1 MKAEGSALLD
11 QLLPA
16 APRRAATTRRTELCC
31 AWAGD
36 GNDVEGDDDED
47 AVEDDDDEDD
57 DYEEENDNHYPAREA
72 QLWCAWSALQKSVFQ
87 WFFLFA
93 DEELTIV
100 YKKEKK
106 NFVNFF
112 NKQKTFEIFQDDKFG
127 SFTLRNASF
136 QIG

>member
-1 MKAEGSALLD
+1 MILHFNVVARHNFTYWWLAYQKTEQANDGLVWHSCKEGWLTLKAEGTALLD

-72 QLWCAWSALQKSVFQ
+72 QLWCAWSAEIS
-87 WFFLFA
+87 FFSDFFSL
-93 DEELTIV
+93 LM
-100 YKKEKK
+100 K
-106 NFVNFF
+106 N
-112 NKQKTFEIFQDDKFG
+112 
-127 SFTLRNASF
+127 
-136 QIG
+136 

>member
-1 MKAEGSALLD
+1 MLLHLILHFNVVARHNFFYWWLAYQQTEQANDGLVWHSCKEGWLTLKAEGSALLD

-87 WFFLFA
+87 
-93 DEELTIV
+93 
-100 YKKEKK
+100 
-106 NFVNFF
+106 
-112 NKQKTFEIFQDDKFG
+112 
-127 SFTLRNASF
+127 
-136 QIG
+136 

>member
-16 APRRAATTRRTELCC
+16 APCRAATTRWAELRC

-36 GNDVEGDDDED
+36 GNH
-47 AVEDDDDEDD
+47 VEDDDDEDD
-57 DYEEENDNHYPAREA
+57 VEEENDDHYPAREA
-72 QLWCAWSALQKSVFQ
+72 QLWCDWSAEIRFCSDI
-87 WFFLFA
+87 FLFA

-106 NFVNFF
+106 NFVHFLT
-112 NKQKTFEIFQDDKFG
+112 NKRPLKYSRMTNLAV
-127 SFTLRNASF
+127 SL
-136 QIG
+136 

>member
-1 MKAEGSALLD
+1 MKAEGTALLD
-11 QLLPA
+11 QLLPT
-16 APRRAATTRRTELCC
+16 APRRTATTRRAELRC
-31 AWAGD
+31 AWTGD
-36 GNDVEGDDDED
+36 GND
-47 AVEDDDDEDD
+47 VEDDDDEDD
-57 DYEEENDNHYPAREA
+57 DYEEEFDDHYPAREA

-87 WFFLFA
+87 CFFLFA

-106 NFVNFF
+106 SFVIFF